1 MSRIVGW
8 LSVLFGLVVKAY
20 TDSVFRENWRIGL
33 WISAFFVVVGAA
45 LLSKTINNDFKM
57 LARHTGRWLRWLFYR
72 R

>member
-33 WISAFFVVVGAA
+33 WISSFFVVVGAA
-45 LLSKTINNDFKM
+45 LLSKTINNDVKM
-57 LARHTGRWLRWLFYR
+57 FARHTGRWLFFR